1 MRSCRLVFICICVQ
15 AAWKPLY
22 LIPQAGEWKSPAFL
36 KYLDLV
42 ALDRDMVVQAHL
54 DEESEDDDL

>member
-1 MRSCRLVFICICVQ
+1 MIS
-15 AAWKPLY
+15 
-22 LIPQAGEWKSPAFL
+22 QAGEWKSPAFL

-54 DEESEDDDL
+54 DEESEDDDLCRPVSSSLSCFS

>member
-1 MRSCRLVFICICVQ
+1 MIS
-15 AAWKPLY
+15 
-22 LIPQAGEWKSPAFL
+22 QAGEWKSPAFW